1 MQPDK
6 ISFIDEVRGPMNYDA
21 ESRLAKELGIPSAHV
36 CVVGSTLICG
46 KGNDTDFLCLV
57 PSIDRV
63 EACGFVPDIELSYES
78 PLQSF
83 RREGQ
88 NVIATTDPRFF
99 FAELAIAHA
108 ARLVATDV
116 IFDMRLREER
126 IRFHGEIRQ
135 HVLVR
140 LT

>member
-1 MQPDK
+1 VNPFK
-6 ISFIDEVRGPMNYDA
+6 YINE
-21 ESRLAKELGIPSAHV
+21 EWKLAKELGIPSVHV
-36 CVVGSTLICG
+36 CMVGSTLICG
-46 KGNDTDFLCLV
+46 SGNDVDFLCLV
-57 PSIDRV
+57 PSMDNL
-63 EACGFVPDIELSYES
+63 EAYGFVPDVEVSYES

-83 RREGQ
+83 RREGV
-88 NVIATTDPRFF
+88 NVIATADPRFF

-135 HVLVR
+135 HVLAR
-140 LT
+140 LFPEK